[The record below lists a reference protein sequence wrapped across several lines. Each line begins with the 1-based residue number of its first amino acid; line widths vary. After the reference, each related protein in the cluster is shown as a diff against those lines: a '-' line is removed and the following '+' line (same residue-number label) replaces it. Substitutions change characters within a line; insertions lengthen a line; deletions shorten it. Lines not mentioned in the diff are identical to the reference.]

1 MKRHIV
7 KPATRATLLPVT
19 IALLIARCS
28 AVESGPAPCVV
39 LPAATATRV
48 FEIPAS
54 AREGQDHA
62 EASWPAWV
70 LSADSGSALLG
81 EETMRLC
88 GPQLVGRDSID
99 RVVAS
104 ISAMEGELDRRNGA
118 IVARGGVVVD
128 LPLRGRRIETEELH
142 WAPEEDRVWS
152 PGPTTFRE
160 GGVVV
165 SGASFEADSRFETI
179 HVRRARA
186 REAPP

>member
-1 MKRHIV
+1 VR
-7 KPATRATLLPVT
+7 PAARALLLPAA
-19 IALLIARCS
+19 IALLTARCKG
-28 AVESGPAPCVV
+28 VEPEPAPCVA
-39 LPAATATRV
+39 LPAATATRS
-48 FEIPAS
+48 FDIPAA
-54 AREGQDHA
+54 AREGQAHG

-81 EETMRLC
+81 EETIRLC
-88 GPQLVGRDSID
+88 GPQLVGRDSVD

-104 ISAMEGELDRRNGA
+104 ISAMEGELDRRNGF
-118 IVARGGVVVD
+118 IVARGGVVID
-128 LPLRGRRIETEELH
+128 LPLQGRRIEAEELH

-165 SGASFEADSRFETI
+165 SGESFEADSRFETI

-186 REAPP
+186 RGAPP